1 MKNSVLCYLEQTA
14 SKYKDKTAIID
25 KNGELSFGDMKS
37 LALKTANA
45 IINLYDGIQRPILVF
60 LPKLK
65 ESFAVFMGIVYSR
78 NIYVPTDV
86 KYPSERI
93 LSLVEILKPA
103 LIISDKKYGQKLS
116 DYGIDIPLLLLEN
129 IMETS
134 CELKSFELSKQSL
147 LSDLVYIIF
156 TSGSTGSPKG
166 VSISNLNI
174 IEYID
179 WVTEVFHSDENT
191 VMGSLA
197 PLYFDLSTHELYTCL
212 AKASTLVMIPEK
224 YKAFPAAI
232 LKYLKEKHVNFLYW
246 VPSAYVNVATFN
258 LLESVKLDEIK
269 TMVFGGEVMPVKT
282 LNYWRKNLPSLSLV
296 ANMYGPTEATVNCTY
311 YIVDREFGDDEF
323 LPLGKPC
330 DIKEIIVLD
339 EEEKKITPEQAGT
352 IGELCVCGTSLSR
365 GYWNNPEKTSQFFVQ
380 NPLNPYLPEIMYRTG
395 DLVYY
400 NEQGELVFAGRKD
413 FQIKHMG
420 YRLELGEIESA
431 ILQTQIVDNACV
443 LYDSMNKSIVL
454 TYCAANEIDRDL
466 LVKKLADILPQY
478 AIPSRYEYIRSFPMT
493 ESGKIDRQYL
503 SKRYLK
509 NDDGSDL

>member
-1 MKNSVLCYLEQTA
+1 MKNSVLCYLEKTA
-14 SKYKDKTAIID
+14 KEFKDKTAVTD
-25 KNGELSFGDMKS
+25 MNGDMSFGEFRS
-37 LALKTANA
+37 LAVKTANA
-45 IINLYDGIQRPILVF
+45 IMGKNIGIQKPILVF

-65 ESFAVFMGIVYSR
+65 ESFSVFMGIVYSR

-86 KYPSERI
+86 KYPCERI
-93 LSLVEILKPA
+93 QALVDILRPG
-103 LIISDKKYGQKLS
+103 LIISDAKNAKKLS
-116 DYGIDIPLLLLEN
+116 EYGIDIPVLLLED
-129 IMETS
+129 IQETS
-134 CELKSFELSKQSL
+134 GGFSGSELCRKSL

-156 TSGSTGSPKG
+156 TSGSTGAPKG

-179 WVTEVFHSDENT
+179 WAVEVFHSDETT

-232 LKYLKEKHVNFLYW
+232 LKCLKENHVNFLYW

-258 LLESVKLDEIK
+258 LLESIELDEIK

-282 LNYWRKNLPSLSLV
+282 LNYWKKNLPALSLI

-323 LPLGKPC
+323 LPLGKAC
-330 DIKEIIVLD
+330 DIKEVIVLD
-339 EEEKKITPEQAGT
+339 EEGHLITPDQTGES
-352 IGELCVCGTSLSR
+352 GELCVCGTSLSR
-365 GYWNNPEKTSQFFVQ
+365 GYWNNDEVTRKYFVQ
-380 NPLNPYLPEIMYRTG
+380 NPLNPYLPETMYCTG

-400 NEQGELVFAGRKD
+400 NDRGELVFSGRKD

-420 YRLELGEIESA
+420 YRLELGEIENA
-431 ILQTQIVDNACV
+431 ILRTKMVDNVCV
-443 LYDSMNKSIVL
+443 LYDSENKTIVL
-454 TYCAANEIDRDL
+454 FYCAASEIDPGYMAKEL
-466 LVKKLADILPQY
+466 GNILPQY
-478 AIPSRYEYIRSFPMT
+478 AVPSRFEYVRSFPMT
-493 ESGKIDRQYL
+493 DSGKIDRQYL
-503 SKRYLK
+503 KGKYLK
-509 NDDGSDL
+509 

>member
-1 MKNSVLCYLEQTA
+1 
-14 SKYKDKTAIID
+14 
-25 KNGELSFGDMKS
+25 
-37 LALKTANA
+37 
-45 IINLYDGIQRPILVF
+45 
-60 LPKLK
+60 
-65 ESFAVFMGIVYSR
+65 
-78 NIYVPTDV
+78 
-86 KYPSERI
+86 
-93 LSLVEILKPA
+93 
-103 LIISDKKYGQKLS
+103 
-116 DYGIDIPLLLLEN
+116 
-129 IMETS
+129 
-134 CELKSFELSKQSL
+134 
-147 LSDLVYIIF
+147 
-156 TSGSTGSPKG
+156 
-166 VSISNLNI
+166 
-174 IEYID
+174 
-179 WVTEVFHSDENT
+179 
-191 VMGSLA
+191 
-197 PLYFDLSTHELYTCL
+197 
-212 AKASTLVMIPEK
+212 
-224 YKAFPAAI
+224 
-232 LKYLKEKHVNFLYW
+232 
-246 VPSAYVNVATFN
+246 
-258 LLESVKLDEIK
+258 
-269 TMVFGGEVMPVKT
+269 
-282 LNYWRKNLPSLSLV
+282 
-296 ANMYGPTEATVNCTY
+296 MYGPTEATVNCTY

-400 NEQGELVFAGRKD
+400 NELVFAGRKD

>member
-1 MKNSVLCYLEQTA
+1 MQNTVLCYLEKSA
-14 SKYKDKTAIID
+14 HEYKDKTAVTDI
-25 KNGELSFGDMKS
+25 NGDMSFGEMRD
-37 LALKTANA
+37 LAVKTANA
-45 IINLYDGIQRPILVF
+45 IMGLHIGIQRPVLVF

-65 ESFAVFMGIVYSR
+65 ESFSVFMGIVYSR

-86 KYPSERI
+86 KYPGERI
-93 LSLVEILKPA
+93 LSLIEILKPG
-103 LIISDKKYGQKLS
+103 LIISDKKYEQKLS
-116 DYGIDIPLLLLEN
+116 EYGIDVPVLLLEN
-129 IMETS
+129 IRETPCKLNGS
-134 CELKSFELSKQSL
+134 ELCSRSL

-156 TSGSTGSPKG
+156 TSGSTGAPKG

-179 WVTEVFHSDENT
+179 WATEVFQSDENT

-232 LKYLKEKHVNFLYW
+232 LKHLKEQHVNFLYW

-258 LLESVKLDEIK
+258 LLEAIELDEIK

-282 LNYWRKNLPSLSLV
+282 LNYWRKNLPALSLI

-311 YIVDREFGDDEF
+311 YIVDREFSDDEF
-323 LPLGKPC
+323 LPLGKAC
-330 DIKEIIVLD
+330 DIKEILVLD
-339 EEEKKITPEQAGT
+339 EEEKEITSEQPGVA
-352 IGELCVCGTSLSR
+352 GELCVCGTSLSR
-365 GYWNNPEKTSQFFVQ
+365 GYWNNAEMTSKYFVQ
-380 NPLNPYLPEIMYRTG
+380 NPLSPYLPEIMYRTG

-400 NEQGELVFAGRKD
+400 NEQGELVFSGRKD

-431 ILQTQIVDNACV
+431 ILRTQIVDNACV
-443 LYDSMNKSIVL
+443 LYDSMNKCIVL
-454 TYCAANEIDRDL
+454 IYCAASEIDNVL
-466 LVKKLADILPQY
+466 LAKELANILPQY

-493 ESGKIDRQYL
+493 DSGKIDRQYL
-503 SKRYLK
+503 CDKYLK
-509 NDDGSDL
+509 

>member
-1 MKNSVLCYLEQTA
+1 MKNSVLCYLE
-14 SKYKDKTAIID
+14 KTAHEYENKTAVTDI
-25 KNGELSFGDMKS
+25 NGDMSFGEMKT
-37 LALKTANA
+37 LAVKTANA
-45 IINLYDGIQRPILVF
+45 IIGYDIGIQRPVLVF

-65 ESFAVFMGIVYSR
+65 ESFSVFMGIVYSR

-86 KYPSERI
+86 KYPGDRI
-93 LSLVEILKPA
+93 SSLVGILNPA
-103 LIISDKKYGQKLS
+103 LIISDKEHAQKLS
-116 DYGIDIPLLLLEN
+116 EYDIHTPVLLLEDIN
-129 IMETS
+129 ETPCKLS
-134 CELKSFELSKQSL
+134 GPELCKRSL

-156 TSGSTGSPKG
+156 TSGSTGAPKG

-232 LKYLKEKHVNFLYW
+232 LKCLKENHVNFLYW

-258 LLESVKLDEIK
+258 LLESIKLDEIK

-282 LNYWRKNLPSLSLV
+282 LNYWKKNLPSLSFI

-323 LPLGKPC
+323 LPLGKAC
-330 DIKEIIVLD
+330 DIKEVLVLD
-339 EEEKKITPEQAGT
+339 EEEQEVSSDQIGKA
-352 IGELCVCGTSLSR
+352 GELCVCGTSLSK
-365 GYWNNPEKTSQFFVQ
+365 GYWNNDEMTQKYFVQ

-400 NEQGELVFAGRKD
+400 NERGELVFSGRKD

-431 ILQTQIVDNACV
+431 ILRTKIVDNVCV
-443 LYDSMNKSIVL
+443 LYDTRNKCIVL
-454 TYCAANEIDRDL
+454 IYCATSEIDNGF
-466 LVKKLADILPQY
+466 LAKELAAILPQY
-478 AIPSRYEYIRSFPMT
+478 AIPSKYIYIRSMPLT
-493 ESGKIDRQYL
+493 DSGKINRQYL
-503 SKRYLK
+503 YDKYLK
-509 NDDGSDL
+509 